1 MKRPDIPL
9 AVVKSDGPVFG
20 PDGSTFPS
28 TPCGG
33 CGGEIEQGE
42 LIAKLDRSWM
52 HQECA
57 AKHLSAADVRNAW
70 ALIGLDIARNPRAYS
85 VPNVRA
91 VLHQLVGFVYRDEF
105 EDA

>member
-9 AVVKSDGPVFG
+9 TVVESDGPLVTDTG
-20 PDGSTFPS
+20 EVYHC

-42 LIAKLDRSWM
+42 LIAKLERSWM

-57 AKHLSAADVRNAW
+57 AKQLSAADVRNAW